1 MGDIKVIK
9 KLLLLIVTVTLSFAN
24 SLQNLAETLSP
35 TEKATLLKEF
45 SKASDKLYTDS
56 SYELKKGWNSFTT
69 PKDGIDI
76 VKTFH
81 DASKIKYVLTYYP
94 KGKLWAIYAPH
105 KSFRNMLFLKYL
117 EPHIT
122 FFILAKK
129 DTTVEIKSNHL
140 NGICKSI
147 NKNTKKYASVTD
159 SGIQRDY
166 TLSSDAKILL
176 QSRYYSH
183 HDRGIY
189 NDTRVTLIYP
199 KIESDTKKM
208 FKYGPANPKIALKFP
223 KAYEGK
229 PFYVYDYKQKKCFK
243 GYFPSER
250 IPPFPMLRELNNLN

>member
-1 MGDIKVIK
+1 MK

-24 SLQNLAETLSP
+24 SLQNLADRLSSV
-35 TEKATLLKEF
+35 EKATLLKEF
-45 SKASDKLYTDS
+45 SNSSNKLYSGS
-56 SYELKKGWNSFTT
+56 SYKLKKGWNSFTT
-69 PKDGIDI
+69 PKDGINV

-81 DASKIKYVLTYYP
+81 DASKIKYILTYYP
-94 KGKLWAIYAPH
+94 KGKLWAIYSPH
-105 KSFRNMLFLKYL
+105 KSFNDMLFLKYL

-129 DTTVEIKSNHL
+129 DTIVEIKSNKVD
-140 NGICKSI
+140 GICKSI
-147 NKNTKKYASVTD
+147 SENRKKYASVTD

-166 TLSSDAKILL
+166 RLSSDAKILL

-199 KIESDTKKM
+199 RIESDTKKI

-229 PFYVYDYKQKKCFK
+229 PFYVYDFKQTKCFM

-250 IPPFPMLRELNNLN
+250 IPPFPMLKALK